1 MGGCECGF
9 HSHQEGKRWGHHE
22 LGAPPLWAAY
32 SSPIKGGWGLPLY
45 THLSHLPSSP
55 PAAPFHGLPL
65 GEALTVGF
73 FTAPRRCAAGFPGD
87 PLLPLPRWIEGMEV
101 VIKLYVWPITEML
114 SVHHHDLDIGKWTT
128 TSSTR
133 FDLVTFSVFEDEFF

>member
-22 LGAPPLWAAY
+22 LAAPPPL
-32 SSPIKGGWGLPLY
+32 GCLLLPY
-45 THLSHLPSSP
+45 KRRVRAPPPTHLSLLPSSP

-65 GEALTVGF
+65 GEALTVEF

-87 PLLPLPRWIEGMEV
+87 PLLPLPRWIEGTEV
-101 VIKLYVWPITEML
+101 VIKLYV
-114 SVHHHDLDIGKWTT
+114 
-128 TSSTR
+128 
-133 FDLVTFSVFEDEFF
+133 